1 MAPLQAYILIAAIG
15 ASHEDSA
22 GDTPGM
28 GWPALEE
35 IDQRSNAIGEIDARI
50 AIEIIQADL
59 AGPIAG
65 QVRRLTKE
73 EMAQKADPIREIE
86 AAIAVTVTGH
96 LPSADKLVFKSLGNR
111 IAAERITDLERS
123 ETRRGADRREDLQ
136 GLAITEQAVLGLVT
150 ADRDP

>member
-73 EMAQKADPIREIE
+73 EMAQETDPIREIE
-86 AAIAVTVTGH
+86 AAIA
-96 LPSADKLVFKSLGNR
+96 
-111 IAAERITDLERS
+111 I
-123 ETRRGADRREDLQ
+123 
-136 GLAITEQAVLGLVT
+136 AITTFIIFTNAIINFITNIIAIYIEAIK
-150 ADRDP
+150 